1 MSAPRLALRRLAK
14 TLKLLPALIAL
25 FAGSAGSLGQ
35 NPDPAELTTQENQPE
50 FKLRVERNLV
60 PVRVIV
66 RDSKGQIVRNLDK
79 DDFRIFDSGKLQTIT
94 YFSVEVPSSK
104 SSTPAASGATKPA
117 NEQALPET
125 ERPAS
130 TPQRYLGLYFDD
142 VHMKFEDVAR
152 TRDAADRYLVSSL
165 RAGDRVG
172 IFTAS
177 GQTVADFTDN
187 LGKLHEALFHLLPR
201 PIAAKEIS
209 PCPDILEYQAYKIVH
224 EHDPY
229 SIEIA
234 TEEALYCQF
243 NGDRRYVDR
252 AQQEAEVTAV
262 RTLTFAEMEAA
273 QVLRGLE
280 QLVRRM
286 SMLPGQRSLVVVSPG
301 FLTLTLRF
309 EVSEIA
315 DRALRSEVIISTFD
329 SKGLYATPPL
339 GDASERASVLPQRA
353 DMVGHKTELYLE
365 QFDRNKEVLRDTAFD
380 TGGEFFQNSNDYD
393 QGFQRVGA
401 LPEVYYVLGFSPK
414 NLKYDG
420 RFHNLKVEL
429 AKPAR
434 VTLRAR
440 RGYFAPK
447 IAPDAVAQAKEEIEN
462 AVFSQAQVSE
472 LPLELHTQFFRI
484 NDKDVKLS
492 VLAHLDVR
500 FLRFRKS
507 EGRNLEN
514 LTVVTVLFDRD
525 GKYLTANEKRLEFR
539 LRDGSLER
547 LFRSGLTMKT
557 SFDVKPGTY
566 QVRQVVRDAE
576 GGHLS
581 GLSRTVEIPF

>member
-1 MSAPRLALRRLAK
+1 MSAPRLALRRLGK

-25 FAGSAGSLGQ
+25 FAGPAEALGQ

-104 SSTPAASGATKPA
+104 SSMPAASGATEPA

-125 ERPAS
+125 ARPAS

-252 AQQEAEVTAV
+252 AQQEAEVSAV
-262 RTLTFAEMEAA
+262 RTLTFSETEAA

-286 SMLPGQRSLVVVSPG
+286 SVLPGQRSLVLVSPG

-429 AKPAR
+429 VKPAR

-447 IAPDAVAQAKEEIEN
+447 IAPDAAAQAKEEIED

-472 LPLELHTQFFRI
+472 LPLELHTQFFKI
-484 NDKDVKLS
+484 NEKDVKLS